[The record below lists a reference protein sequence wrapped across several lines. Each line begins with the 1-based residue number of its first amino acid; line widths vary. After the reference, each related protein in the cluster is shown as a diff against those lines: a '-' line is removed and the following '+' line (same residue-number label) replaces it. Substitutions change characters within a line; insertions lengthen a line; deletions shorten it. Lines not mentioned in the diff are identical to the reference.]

1 MRLFDRKN
9 EEWRLNAMCRGMDV
23 NIFFPEVGVDVK
35 HIHAIK
41 EICGSCPVNVE
52 CLESALNTEMD
63 LYGFYGGKSA
73 RERRTIRSQ
82 REWDRNSARTTS
94 TIHDDESTE
103 TLDLECENKK
113 SLA

>member
-1 MRLFDRKN
+1 MRLYNHRN
-9 EEWRLNAMCRGMDV
+9 EEWRLQAECRGMDT
-23 NIFFPEVGVDVK
+23 NIFFPELGVDIK

-41 EICGSCPVNVE
+41 EICESCLVNVE

-82 REWDRNSARTTS
+82 REWDRNSVRATRT
-94 TIHDDESTE
+94 IYDDESTE
-103 TLDLECENKK
+103 TLDLECENEK

>member
-1 MRLFDRKN
+1 MRIYDRRN
-9 EEWRLNAMCRGMDV
+9 EEWRLEALCRGMDTNV
-23 NIFFPEVGVDVK
+23 FFPELGVDIK
-35 HIHAIK
+35 HIRAIK

-82 REWDRNSARTTS
+82 REWDRNPARTTR
-94 TIHDDESTE
+94 TIYDDESTE
-103 TLDLECENKK
+103 TLDLECENEK

>member
-1 MRLFDRKN
+1 MRIYDRRN
-9 EEWRLNAMCRGMDV
+9 EEWRLEAVCRGMDV
-23 NIFFPEVGVDVK
+23 NIFFPELGVDIK
-35 HIHAIK
+35 HVHAIK

-82 REWDRNSARTTS
+82 REWDRNSARATS
-94 TIHDDESTE
+94 SLHDNESTE
-103 TLDLECENKK
+103 TLDLECQDEK